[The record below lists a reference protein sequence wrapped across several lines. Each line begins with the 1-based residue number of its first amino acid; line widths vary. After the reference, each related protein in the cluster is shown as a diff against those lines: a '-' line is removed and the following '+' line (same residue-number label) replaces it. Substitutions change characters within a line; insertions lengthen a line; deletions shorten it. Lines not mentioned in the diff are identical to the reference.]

1 MMSQRIK
8 TIDFGRG
15 ISVILMILVHT
26 LWIHAKQEVQ
36 TQTALGHFIHFVG
49 RGTPVF
55 LIAMGFSFMISG
67 NQNLCS
73 AIKRGIY
80 ILGIGFL
87 MNFLKFVIPLLFD
100 FAPQN
105 FIEAYGWQNPVTTQQ
120 LIYLVL
126 TGDILQ
132 LAGSA
137 LLIIGLIRKYIS
149 QRLVLLLLA
158 ILIAFISRWF
168 TPVDTDYFIVNYI
181 QQLFFSNGFW
191 VYFPVFPWL
200 SFIVLGMF
208 FGKLYVENNG
218 DQKILFVR
226 MLIYG
231 LFFISA
237 GALMLWYNHE
247 YHFNDFF
254 HLGPGGVIYLAGWNF
269 TVLFFFYL
277 LLLYTRD
284 NPVYKFIFYCSK
296 NVTSIYVIQWVII
309 CWSMGIFGF
318 QNSNSWETLLL
329 MPFFVA
335 LTFLVQYLIDIVKT
349 KNVYILTKT
358 KGILAVTKRRS

>member
-1 MMSQRIK
+1 MSRRIQ

-15 ISVILMILVHT
+15 VSVILMILVHT

-55 LIAMGFSFMISG
+55 LIAMGFSFMLSR
-67 NQNLCS
+67 NQSLGS
-73 AIKRGIY
+73 ATKRGIY
-80 ILGIGFL
+80 ILGVAFL
-87 MNFLKFVIPLLFD
+87 MNFLKFVIPILFG

-105 FIEAYGWQNPVTTQQ
+105 FIEAYGWQNPIATQQ

-137 LLIIGLIRKYIS
+137 LLIIGLIRKYVS
-149 QRLVLLLLA
+149 QRIVLLLLA
-158 ILIAFISRWF
+158 ILIAFMSRWF
-168 TPVDTDYFIVNYI
+168 TPIHTDFFIVNYI
-181 QQLFFSNGFW
+181 QQLFFSNDFW

-208 FGKLYVENNG
+208 FGKLYMENNK
-218 DQKILFVR
+218 DQKKLFIR

-231 LFFISA
+231 LFFIITGSF
-237 GALMLWYNHE
+237 MLWHNHE

-277 LLLYTRD
+277 LLHYTRD
-284 NPVYKFIFYCSK
+284 NLVYKFIFYCSK
-296 NVTSIYVIQWVII
+296 NVTSIYVIQWVVI
-309 CWSMGIFGF
+309 CWAMGIFGF
-318 QNSNSWETLLL
+318 QNSNLWETLLL
-329 MPFFVA
+329 MPFFVTI
-335 LTFLVQYLIDIVKT
+335 TFFIQYLLDMART
-349 KNVYILTKT
+349 KNFFTLTKR
-358 KGILAVTKRRS
+358 KEFLASIKKRT